1 MIFATYQDFRV
12 SVQTL
17 IDGDDL
23 LSDIAPETLDL
34 IIGMGEVRVYRDLRA
49 STMET
54 ALAQVVTANAA
65 PLPANCLALGIV
77 WFDPTK
83 PLEIVSESDLRSRM
97 PAIGGGT
104 PRKCAQAG
112 ESIIFSP
119 AAANSATL
127 AGRYYARPADLKT
140 ALNSTLARYPE
151 LFLYASLCESAPFL
165 GEQERLG
172 IWENTYAKLMSSAM
186 SQENNRVF
194 SGSQLRQVLR

>member
-1 MIFATYQDFRV
+1 MNFATYQDFRV
-12 SVQTL
+12 ALQTL

-23 LSDIAPETLDL
+23 LSEIAPETLDL
-34 IIGMGEVRVYRDLRA
+34 IIGLGEVRVYRDLRA

-83 PLEIVSESDLRSRM
+83 LLEIVSESDLRSRM
-97 PAIGGGT
+97 TALSGGT

-112 ESIIFSP
+112 ETVIFSP
-119 AAANSATL
+119 TAANAATL
-127 AGRYYARPADLKT
+127 AGRYYARPVDLKT
-140 ALNSTLARYPE
+140 ALNTTFARYPE

-165 GEQERLG
+165 GEQERLPV
-172 IWENTYAKLMSSAM
+172 WETTLARLMGSAM

-194 SGSQLRQVLR
+194 SGSQLRQVAR